1 MGFSF
6 GGLYKSQLI
15 AACFLAVI
23 VYNTD
28 MIEMDKKKI
37 EEIAKKHDLKLLLL
51 FGSQA
56 SGKTHKFSD
65 YDFGFSTEKEM
76 NLGER
81 ANLTDD
87 LRHLV
92 GSKYVEDVDLKKAG
106 PLLLKEIVKNNRIIF
121 QVDYE
126 YENFFSYAVRTYIE
140 AKRIFDLN
148 ELIYKNTILKYK
160 QKINAQ

>member
-1 MGFSF
+1 
-6 GGLYKSQLI
+6 
-15 AACFLAVI
+15 
-23 VYNTD
+23 
-28 MIEMDKKKI
+28 MIEINKKKI

-65 YDFGFSTEKEM
+65 YDFGFLAEKEM
-76 NLGER
+76 SLGER
-81 ANLTDD
+81 ASLTDD
-87 LRHLV
+87 LMHLV

-106 PLLLKEIVKNNRIIF
+106 PLLLKEIVKNNKILF
-121 QVDYE
+121 QADFE
-126 YENFFSYAVRTYIE
+126 YENFFSYAVRTYME

-160 QKINAQ
+160 QKIHAQ